1 MSHKRRTHTPLVATE
16 AGAHMALLDNTLVWA
31 ACEDFGWV
39 RGKIIKVGSGDVDVQ
54 LSDRLHATGH
64 AGVVMKVPY
73 DDLLPVSELDEDPE
87 AIGDVLDLQVLHDA
101 AVFETLR
108 LRYFADKIYTSA
120 GPTSLISINPY
131 KQIMP
136 LYTQR
141 AINMYKDNVEGSPPH
156 VFAMAQ
162 AAYNNLMDNGV
173 CQSILCSGESGAGK
187 TEVAK
192 LVVQF
197 LAATTSK
204 ESSFKGGGNKLNP
217 FFQTRQVQ
225 NQIIE
230 SNPLLEAFGNAKTV
244 RNENSSRFGKFI
256 QILFSPDHTICGGR
270 VRHYLLEKA
279 RVVSQHKGERNY
291 HVFYQI
297 CAGLTGE
304 LREKL
309 HLAGPETF
317 HYLNQ
322 SGVYQLLD
330 TDGKPLCDEVV
341 EFDRVQQSMTQMQ
354 IEESTQR
361 QIWEVLA
368 AILHLGNIQFQ
379 SVEHKTSADG
389 SKVANGD
396 ILSFTAD
403 LISCDASVLESCLT
417 HSMVKVTGET
427 NPIQVPQSADSAAA
441 ARDALCKVIYEKL
454 FAWLVGCVN
463 TCLSSSDVFSHLSEH
478 EKRKV
483 ESHFIGVLDI
493 FGFEVFEYNSFEQ
506 LCINYANETL
516 QQQFINQM
524 LHSMMAQYEK
534 EGVKVDAI
542 PFEDNS
548 PCVDLL
554 ESKMGIFALIDDE
567 CNVPKGSEEGFLAKL
582 MDMHKSH
589 THLKPG
595 GSSSDPHLKEGLQ
608 SVGTHS
614 KYGSARVQSAK
625 EAFVISHFAGEV
637 EYTVTLFLEK
647 NRDTINESLKT
658 ILKSSQHAL
667 IRTIMQESSVDD
679 SEKDSN
685 SAGRIIGGR
694 RVGGGAARVTGARS
708 AASAKQRQ
716 QDKRSLGFQFKQQL
730 QELVNL
736 IESGKAHYVRCV
748 KPNNDRKLPM
758 SSDSSD
764 ALVSLI
770 CQLGALLLPARYLTM
785 GVGVT
790 ETVRARRAGWPVS
803 YTFADFVSR
812 YGEVYVSTA
821 RCRNSAFD
829 HTKILEVPPELST
842 AAVNDTR
849 YPSVLPAG
857 SRDVANRYIQGVPAR
872 SGSVAP
878 DLTNAGACESI
889 FDKEQVSEVGIELC
903 DDPEDFQNVV
913 SMEPVPIE
921 SCRNSNHTSACQGE
935 SKHTSCSYRY
945 LGRMRKATVLS
956 QAVISRYFDRK
967 NFSNSREFAL
977 LMQAQFRRAVHM
989 NKYMQ
994 KLRIQFAK
1002 EEEEKKKKQEE
1013 EERLRL
1019 AMVSQRAD
1027 RVAKEKEGVEKQADI
1042 LCDEVKV
1049 CVESGDLDL
1058 ATECLESA
1066 SDLYEKIGLS
1076 AKKLEVESLRQII
1089 KEVPGVSRSSPR
1101 ADVLDFRRGRRRQ
1114 RLRTGTRSSSA
1125 PRLLWLTTT
1134 SRPPR
1139 QRFRSEL
1146 AGHEPLS

>member
-1 MSHKRRTHTPLVATE
+1 
-16 AGAHMALLDNTLVWA
+16 
-31 ACEDFGWV
+31 
-39 RGKIIKVGSGDVDVQ
+39 
-54 LSDRLHATGH
+54 
-64 AGVVMKVPY
+64 
-73 DDLLPVSELDEDPE
+73 
-87 AIGDVLDLQVLHDA
+87 
-101 AVFETLR
+101 
-108 LRYFADKIYTSA
+108 
-120 GPTSLISINPY
+120 
-131 KQIMP
+131 
-136 LYTQR
+136 
-141 AINMYKDNVEGSPPH
+141 
-156 VFAMAQ
+156 
-162 AAYNNLMDNGV
+162 
-173 CQSILCSGESGAGK
+173 QSILCSGESGAGK

-192 LVVQF
+192 LVVQ
-197 LAATTSK
+197 AATTSK

-304 LREKL
+304 LRDKL
-309 HLAGPETF
+309 HLAGPENF

-354 IEESTQR
+354 IEEVTQR

-368 AILHLGNIQFQ
+368 AILHLGNIQFE
-379 SVEHKTSADG
+379 SVENKTSADG
-389 SKVANGD
+389 SKVSNGD

-403 LISCDASVLESCLT
+403 LLSCDASVLENCLT

-427 NPIQVPQSADSAAA
+427 NPIQVPQKAESAAA
-441 ARDALCKVIYEKL
+441 SRDALCKVIYEKL

-463 TCLSSSDVFSHLSEH
+463 TCLSSSD
-478 EKRKV
+478 RKV

-567 CNVPKGSEEGFLAKL
+567 CNVPKGSEEGFLSKL
-582 MDMHKSH
+582 MDLHKSH

-608 SVGTHS
+608 TSNAHS
-614 KYGSARVQSAK
+614 KYGSARVQSSK

-658 ILKSSQHAL
+658 VLKSSQHAL
-667 IRTIMQESSVDD
+667 IRTIMQESNADD
-679 SEKDSN
+679 TDK
-685 SAGRIIGGR
+685 
-694 RVGGGAARVTGARS
+694 
-708 AASAKQRQ
+708 RQ

-730 QELVNL
+730 QELVSL

-748 KPNNDRKLPM
+748 KPNNDRKSHCFEAPN
-758 SSDSSD
+758 
-764 ALVSLI
+764 VI
-770 CQLGALLLPARYLTM
+770 RQLRCS
-785 GVGVT
+785 GVT

-812 YGEVYVSTA
+812 YGEVYVSSA
-821 RCRNSAFD
+821 RCRNSSYD
-829 HTKILEVPPELST
+829 HTKILEVP
-842 AAVNDTR
+842 
-849 YPSVLPAG
+849 AG
-857 SRDVANRYIQGVPAR
+857 D
-872 SGSVAP
+872 
-878 DLTNAGACESI
+878 
-889 FDKEQVSEVGIELC
+889 
-903 DDPEDFQNVV
+903 
-913 SMEPVPIE
+913 
-921 SCRNSNHTSACQGE
+921 
-935 SKHTSCSYRY
+935 SK
-945 LGRMRKATVLS
+945 
-956 QAVISRYFDRK
+956 
-967 NFSNSREFAL
+967 
-977 LMQAQFRRAVHM
+977 
-989 NKYMQ
+989 
-994 KLRIQFAK
+994 
-1002 EEEEKKKKQEE
+1002 
-1013 EERLRL
+1013 
-1019 AMVSQRAD
+1019 
-1027 RVAKEKEGVEKQADI
+1027 
-1042 LCDEVKV
+1042 
-1049 CVESGDLDL
+1049 
-1058 ATECLESA
+1058 
-1066 SDLYEKIGLS
+1066 
-1076 AKKLEVESLRQII
+1076 
-1089 KEVPGVSRSSPR
+1089 SP
-1101 ADVLDFRRGRRRQ
+1101 
-1114 RLRTGTRSSSA
+1114 
-1125 PRLLWLTTT
+1125 
-1134 SRPPR
+1134 
-1139 QRFRSEL
+1139 
-1146 AGHEPLS
+1146 